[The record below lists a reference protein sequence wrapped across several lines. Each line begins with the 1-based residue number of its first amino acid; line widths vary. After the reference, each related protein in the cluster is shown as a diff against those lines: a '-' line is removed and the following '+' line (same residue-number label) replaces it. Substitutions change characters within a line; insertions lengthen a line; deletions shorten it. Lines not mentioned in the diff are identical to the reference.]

1 MKIDPIHQF
10 NIEPLFTIG
19 HIGNHTIAFT
29 NSSLYMFI
37 TVAVISLLMIGGMSR
52 GQLVPGR
59 IQSIAEISYEF
70 VASTIRSTA
79 GSEGMKFFPLIFS
92 LFMFICVSNLIGII
106 PYTFT
111 VSSHIIV
118 TVALALLVFFTVL
131 IYGIYKNGLKFFK
144 IFVPSGVPI
153 YILPLVV
160 FIEVISFFLKPVSH
174 SVRLF
179 ANMLAGHI
187 ALKVFASFIAML
199 GALGFVGVIGA
210 VLPLG
215 LTIALTALELLVAF
229 LQAYVFAIL
238 TCIYLNDA
246 IHPGH

>member
-1 MKIDPIHQF
+1 MAADPIHQF
-10 NIEPLFTIG
+10 EITKLFTLG
-19 HIGNHTIAFT
+19 HIGGHEIAFT
-29 NSSLYMFI
+29 NSSAYMFLS
-37 TVAVISLLMIGGMSR
+37 VAVISVLMLGTGR
-52 GQLVPGR
+52 QLIPGR
-59 IQSIAEISYEF
+59 MQSVAELSYEF

-92 LFMFICVSNLIGII
+92 LFMFIMISNFIGII

-111 VSSHIIV
+111 VSSHLIV
-118 TVALALLVFFTVL
+118 TVALALVVFFTVL
-131 IYGIYKNGLKFFK
+131 FYGIYKNGLKFFK

-153 YILPLVV
+153 AILPLVM
-160 FIEVISFFLKPVSH
+160 FIEVLSFFLRPVSH

-187 ALKVFASFIAML
+187 ALKVFASFIGML
-199 GALGFVGVIGA
+199 GALGFLGWAGA

-215 LTIALTALELLVAF
+215 LTMALTALELLVAF

-246 IHPGH
+246 LHPGH